1 MGMEYHW
8 NEVFVLENNI
18 NNTEETVEIDLGE
31 LFHVIWSK
39 IWIIIAVTV
48 VCAAIIGNVT
58 YFLIDPTYTASS
70 TVYLLP
76 REGET
81 MSQVEMQIGTQ
92 MTNDAAKLAKS
103 KSVIEPVLKDL
114 KLQMDYETLAKKI
127 SVDNPTDTRLI
138 DISVRDADPQMAADI
153 SNALADSLCEQ
164 VSTIMKTDRP
174 TIAERAVAPDKPSAP
189 SMKKNVV
196 IAALLGLFATMAVIV
211 IQYILDDSIKT
222 AEDVEKYLQLNTLAS
237 IPLEFSDDS
246 ETKTR
251 KKIRKKK

>member
-1 MGMEYHW
+1 M
-8 NEVFVLENNI
+8 ENNI

-164 VSTIMKTDRP
+164 VATIMKTDRP

-251 KKIRKKK
+251 KRIRKKK

>member
-1 MGMEYHW
+1 M
-8 NEVFVLENNI
+8 ENNI

-164 VSTIMKTDRP
+164 VATIMKTDRP
-174 TIAERAVAPDKPSAP
+174 TIAERAVAPDKPSPP

-251 KKIRKKK
+251 KRIRKKK

>member
-1 MGMEYHW
+1 M
-8 NEVFVLENNI
+8 
-18 NNTEETVEIDLGE
+18 
-31 LFHVIWSK
+31 
-39 IWIIIAVTV
+39 TV

-164 VSTIMKTDRP
+164 VATIMKTDRP

>member
-1 MGMEYHW
+1 M
-8 NEVFVLENNI
+8 ENNI

-76 REGET
+76 REGEA

-114 KLQMDYETLAKKI
+114 KLQMDYEELAKKI
-127 SVDNPTDTRLI
+127 SVDNPTDT
-138 DISVRDADPQMAADI
+138 
-153 SNALADSLCEQ
+153 
-164 VSTIMKTDRP
+164 
-174 TIAERAVAPDKPSAP
+174 
-189 SMKKNVV
+189 
-196 IAALLGLFATMAVIV
+196 
-211 IQYILDDSIKT
+211 
-222 AEDVEKYLQLNTLAS
+222 
-237 IPLEFSDDS
+237 
-246 ETKTR
+246 
-251 KKIRKKK
+251 

>member
-1 MGMEYHW
+1 MH
-8 NEVFVLENNI
+8 
-18 NNTEETVEIDLGE
+18 
-31 LFHVIWSK
+31 
-39 IWIIIAVTV
+39 
-48 VCAAIIGNVT
+48 
-58 YFLIDPTYTASS
+58 
-70 TVYLLP
+70 
-76 REGET
+76 
-81 MSQVEMQIGTQ
+81 
-92 MTNDAAKLAKS
+92 
-103 KSVIEPVLKDL
+103 
-114 KLQMDYETLAKKI
+114 YETLAKRI

-164 VSTIMKTDRP
+164 VATIMKTDRP

>member
-1 MGMEYHW
+1 MEYHW

-164 VSTIMKTDRP
+164 VATIMKTDRP

-251 KKIRKKK
+251 KRIRKKK

>member
-1 MGMEYHW
+1 MEYHW

-114 KLQMDYETLAKKI
+114 KLQMDYETLAKRI

-164 VSTIMKTDRP
+164 VATIMKTDRP

>member
-1 MGMEYHW
+1 M
-8 NEVFVLENNI
+8 ENNI

-164 VSTIMKTDRP
+164 VATIMKTDRP

>member
-1 MGMEYHW
+1 
-8 NEVFVLENNI
+8 
-18 NNTEETVEIDLGE
+18 
-31 LFHVIWSK
+31 
-39 IWIIIAVTV
+39 
-48 VCAAIIGNVT
+48 
-58 YFLIDPTYTASS
+58 
-70 TVYLLP
+70 
-76 REGET
+76 
-81 MSQVEMQIGTQ
+81 
-92 MTNDAAKLAKS
+92 
-103 KSVIEPVLKDL
+103 
-114 KLQMDYETLAKKI
+114 MDH
-127 SVDNPTDTRLI
+127 PTDTRLI

-164 VSTIMKTDRP
+164 VATIMKTDRP

>member
-1 MGMEYHW
+1 MEYHW

-164 VSTIMKTDRP
+164 VATIMKTDRP

>member
-1 MGMEYHW
+1 M
-8 NEVFVLENNI
+8 ENNI

-164 VSTIMKTDRP
+164 VATIMKTDRP
-174 TIAERAVAPDKPSAP
+174 TIAERAVAPDKPSPP

>member
-1 MGMEYHW
+1 M
-8 NEVFVLENNI
+8 
-18 NNTEETVEIDLGE
+18 
-31 LFHVIWSK
+31 
-39 IWIIIAVTV
+39 
-48 VCAAIIGNVT
+48 
-58 YFLIDPTYTASS
+58 
-70 TVYLLP
+70 
-76 REGET
+76 
-81 MSQVEMQIGTQ
+81 
-92 MTNDAAKLAKS
+92 
-103 KSVIEPVLKDL
+103 LKDL
-114 KLQMDYETLAKKI
+114 KLQMDYEELAKKI

-164 VSTIMKTDRP
+164 VATIMKTDRP

>member
-1 MGMEYHW
+1 M
-8 NEVFVLENNI
+8 ENNI

-70 TVYLLP
+70 TVYLL
-76 REGET
+76 
-81 MSQVEMQIGTQ
+81 QVEMQIGTQ

-114 KLQMDYETLAKKI
+114 KLQMDYEELAKKI

-164 VSTIMKTDRP
+164 VATIMKTDRP

>member
-1 MGMEYHW
+1 MEYHW

>member
-1 MGMEYHW
+1 MEYHW

-81 MSQVEMQIGTQ
+81 MAQVEMQIGTQ

-164 VSTIMKTDRP
+164 VATIMKTDRP